1 MDEYAIDA
9 RVRVS
14 SRLRSAG
21 ITCLSLLAIGA
32 IVVGTLALGDFGIPF
47 GQALKVLVHDD
58 GSDAAFVIHEIRLPG
73 C

>member
-1 MDEYAIDA
+1 M
-9 RVRVS
+9 
-14 SRLRSAG
+14 
-21 ITCLSLLAIGA
+21 AIGA

-47 GQALKVLVHDD
+47 GRVLQVLVQDD